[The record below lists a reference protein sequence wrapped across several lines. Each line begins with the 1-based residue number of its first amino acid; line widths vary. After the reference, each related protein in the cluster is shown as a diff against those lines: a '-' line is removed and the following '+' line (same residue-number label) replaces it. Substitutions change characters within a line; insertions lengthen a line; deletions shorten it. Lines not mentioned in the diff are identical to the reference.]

1 MNLSILLSR
10 VFMSSGS
17 SVLASFDF
25 SFLAGGLSFSGGGV
39 VDILH
44 PRKVSLFVM
53 PSVGRVMSLNIR
65 SSSGEGR

>member
-25 SFLAGGLSFSGGGV
+25 SFLAGGLSFSRGGA
-39 VDILH
+39 VDILQ
-44 PRKVSLFVM
+44 PRNVSLFVI
-53 PSVGRVMSLNIR
+53 PSVGRVMSLKIR
-65 SSSGEGR
+65 SSLDEGR